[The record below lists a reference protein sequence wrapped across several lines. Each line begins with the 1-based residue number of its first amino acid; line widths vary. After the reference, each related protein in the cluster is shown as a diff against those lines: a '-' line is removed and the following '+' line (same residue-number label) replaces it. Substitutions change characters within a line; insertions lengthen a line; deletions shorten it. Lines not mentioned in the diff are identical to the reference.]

1 MMPVIDAHFNSDGNF
16 REAHTGHAPVGDPRL
31 AQRAVAHGIFR
42 AHEIF
47 RAPVEQDH
55 FKGDID
61 VIIKTLALAALTAR
75 SGFAARVSVTLFGN
89 QPESGPADSFSLTT
103 ATAHSSGFPTVPAT
117 TFARFTLAQIPAVP
131 LPARGFLLFTA
142 SAVLSAVQVR
152 RATSATG

>member
-1 MMPVIDAHFNSDGNF
+1 M
-16 REAHTGHAPVGDPRL
+16 GDPRL

-42 AHEIF
+42 AHEMF
-47 RAPVEQDH
+47 RTPVEQDH

-75 SGFAARVSVTLFGN
+75 SGFAARASVTLFGN
-89 QPESGPADSFSLTT
+89 QPGSGPADSFNLTT
-103 ATAHSSGFPTVPAT
+103 ATAHSSGFSTAPPA
-117 TFARFTLAQIPAVP
+117 TFARFTKTQTSAVP